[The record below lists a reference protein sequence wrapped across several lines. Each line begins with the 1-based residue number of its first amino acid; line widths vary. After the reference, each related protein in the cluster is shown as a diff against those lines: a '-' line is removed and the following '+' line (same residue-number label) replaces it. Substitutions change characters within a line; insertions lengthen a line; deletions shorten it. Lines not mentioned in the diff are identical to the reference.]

1 MSVGP
6 VSGNGIAITLSPGKT
21 VFWTVTAQA
30 AYNQFVQLKDV
41 NGTVVFTATGSGG
54 TGGTPKQIGNGS
66 FTVPNNANYTLYIG
80 TNNGAQW
87 SSVIWDADA
96 LVSGGSI
103 YYETFNFISED
114 GGGTDYNDSCTTLSF
129 FNSLG

>member
-6 VSGNGIAITLSPGKT
+6 VNGNGIPVTLASGKT

-30 AYNQFVQLKDV
+30 GYSQFVQLQDSSG
-41 NGTVVFTATGSGG
+41 NNVFTATGSGG
-54 TGGTPKQIGNGS
+54 TGGTPKQLNNGS
-66 FTVPNNANYTLYIG
+66 FVVGSNPNYTLYVG

-87 SSVIWDADA
+87 SSVIWDSDA
-96 LVSGGSI
+96 LVNGGTV
-103 YYETFNFISED
+103 YYQTFNFISED
-114 GGGTDYNDSCTTLSF
+114 GGGTDYNDSCTTLSY

>member
-6 VSGNGIAITLSPGKT
+6 VSGNGIAITLAPGKT

-30 AYNQFVQLKDV
+30 AYTQFVQLKDT

-54 TGGTPKQIGNGS
+54 TGGTPNQIGQGH
-66 FTVPNNANYTLYIG
+66 FVVPNNANYTMYIG

-96 LVSGGSI
+96 LVYGGTV
-103 YYETFNFISED
+103 YYQTFNFISED
-114 GGGTDYNDSCTTLSF
+114 GGGTDYNDSAVTLSY